1 MKTVRDR
8 ITLNELTSSVKR
20 QGLPDWIKE
29 IESSYLIFIKVVLCL
44 ILVVLVFSGCH
55 NKIADWVA

>member
-29 IESSYLIFIKVVLCL
+29 TESNYLIFIKVVLCL
-44 ILVVLVFSGCH
+44 ILVVLVCSGYH